1 MKLKSVE
8 VGGHLRASRNF
19 FRKREGKNVVGREK
33 GVEKEVEEGVD
44 DASADQPEARFIL
57 QSQRQAKIA

>member
-1 MKLKSVE
+1 VKLKSVE

-33 GVEKEVEEGVD
+33 GAEKEVEEGVD
-44 DASADQPEARFIL
+44 DGSADH
-57 QSQRQAKIA
+57 QRQGLFCSHKDRRR